1 MIYHFSTKE
10 KSLLFLIQPLIVIKF
25 STMLHKKLI
34 FIATMALAV
43 IVCSCTKQGDFNPQ
57 ETIADQLTNKVV
69 KIATFGE
76 QTGHP
81 FSMENVIEA
90 YNNLPT
96 KAAFSES
103 AQDILPTHLYV
114 RFITSNL
121 DEIDAI
127 QKNKDFDYYQYPLDC
142 EITDGFVSVD
152 NPFLINGF
160 PQYWCVVPIDYN
172 LDKIACPYEIESEL
186 WMPSF
191 LEDVNTK
198 SIGNNVSRAF
208 EEALFEELCHEHNL
222 GEPEFT
228 QTKSR
233 TSYYPGGYVK
243 YVDTELGTVG
253 LEHIK
258 VEAFNFWHNYKT
270 YSTSTGYLTYGS
282 HYFTGSF
289 KQHRGITTKILTFR
303 YLLLMGF
310 GMLVYGYV
318 FIQPLLLQMNGWVVL
333 LKTIVGY

>member
-1 MIYHFSTKE
+1 
-10 KSLLFLIQPLIVIKF
+10 
-25 STMLHKKLI
+25 MLHKKLI